1 MGGIVRIIRATL
13 YLSRECVANSR
24 SIHDLVHPK
33 LRP

>member
-1 MGGIVRIIRATL
+1 MGGIVRVIL
-13 YLSRECVANSR
+13 YRSRECVANSR